1 MLETKPDTSNGCIK
15 FQIRVYRKNELAMMY
30 FPMASKETAIRSF
43 RRWLVRN
50 NRLMADL
57 LSIGYDKNRQH
68 LLKPEVALIVKY
80 FGEPY

>member
-1 MLETKPDTSNGCIK
+1 MIDNIS

-30 FPMASKETAIRSF
+30 FPTATKDTAIRSF

-50 NRLMADL
+50 QQLMSDL
-57 LSIGYDKNRQH
+57 ISIGYDKNRQH

-80 FGEPY
+80 LGEPF

>member
-1 MLETKPDTSNGCIK
+1 MEELKNDIANDCIN

-30 FPMASKETAIRSF
+30 FPMASKETAIRCF

-50 NRLMADL
+50 SCLMSDL
-57 LSIGYDKNRQH
+57 LSIGYDKHRQH

-80 FGEPY
+80 LGEPY